1 MPNVLIID
9 DDKDLCMLLRAT
21 CRSLG
26 YEADFACTLEKGIE
40 MASSD
45 GFEVILLD
53 VNLPDGSGLDA
64 IPAFRF
70 MSSCPEV
77 IIMTGLADLRGAEL
91 AIKTG
96 AWDYLQK
103 PAHLSEIILT
113 LRRALQYHEGCM
125 QSRNTTTFD
134 RGSFVAVSPLMH
146 HCLGFAAQAAGSTA
160 SLLISGETGSGK
172 EMIAWLV
179 HANSS
184 RRALPF
190 VVVDCASLPESL
202 VESTLFGHEKGAFT
216 GAERSRPGLIKQADG
231 GTLFLDEIGD
241 LPLSIQK
248 NFLRVLQEKR
258 FRPVGGSHEV
268 ESDFRLIAAT
278 HRDLEEMVKQGE
290 FREDLLFRI
299 RTIHIEIP
307 PLRSR
312 REDYIQLMS
321 QFMKQMHDLY
331 GKGVRAFSPDLIEA
345 VQSYSWP
352 GNVRELRN
360 AIESAYVTAGNSPT
374 LYPNHLPPAI
384 RIHLKKELLGPPPE
398 ASPEPDWFLAM
409 PLGIDDARRLSE
421 KRYLE
426 LLSEY
431 AQGKIKH
438 ATAVAGLSA
447 TQLYALYRK
456 HGLAFGEP
464 RAQGLKSNDN

>member
-1 MPNVLIID
+1 
-9 DDKDLCMLLRAT
+9 MLLRAT

-26 YEADFACTLEKGIE
+26 YEADYACTLEQGLE
-40 MASSD
+40 TASTG

-53 VNLPDGSGLDA
+53 VHLPDGSGLDA
-64 IPAFRF
+64 IPAFRS
-70 MSSCPEV
+70 MPSCPEV
-77 IIMTGLADLRGAEL
+77 IIMTGLADSRGAEL

-103 PAHLSEIILT
+103 PAHVSEIT
-113 LRRALQYHEGCM
+113 LALCRALQYREGVT
-125 QSRNTTTFD
+125 QSRNTTNLD
-134 RGSFVAVSPLMH
+134 RGSFVAASPLMH

-160 SLLISGETGSGK
+160 SVLISGETGTGK
-172 EMIAWLV
+172 EMIATIV
-179 HANSS
+179 HKNSS
-184 RRALPF
+184 RRLLPF
-190 VVVDCASLPESL
+190 VVVDCTSLPENL

-216 GAERSRPGLIKQADG
+216 GADHSRQGLVQQAAG

-258 FRPVGGSHEV
+258 FRPVGGSREI

-278 HRDLEEMVKQGE
+278 HRDLDEMVKQGE

-307 PLRSR
+307 PLRSH
-312 REDYIQLMS
+312 REDSVPLMS

-331 GKGVRAFSPDLIEA
+331 GKGVKGFSPDLIEA

-360 AIESAYVTAGNSPT
+360 AMESAYVAAGSAPT
-374 LYPNHLPPAI
+374 LYPNHLPPGI
-384 RIHLKKELLGPPPE
+384 RIHLKKELLGPPQDAAEHE
-398 ASPEPDWFLAM
+398 AFMRM
-409 PLGIDDARRLSE
+409 PQTIQESRLSSE

-431 AQGKIKH
+431 SQGKIKN
-438 ATAVAGLSA
+438 ACEVAGLSA

-464 RAQGLKSNDN
+464 RARGSQPVTE